1 MEKQMEQVFFFN
13 RAFINVIAY
22 MGLSLGLDQEFFN
35 STLVSALQLS
45 PVLSNM
51 VVGMGIVMWFIKG
64 VWFVY
69 DKFILERA
77 ERKKKINE

>member
-1 MEKQMEQVFFFN
+1 MEQIFYLH

-22 MGLSLGLDQEFFN
+22 MGLTLGLDQEFN
-35 STLVSALQLS
+35 SGMFVDYLSLS

-51 VVGMGIVMWFIKG
+51 VVGMGIVMWLIKG
-64 VWFVY
+64 IWFVY

-77 ERKKKINE
+77 ERKKKLNE

>member
-1 MEKQMEQVFFFN
+1 
-13 RAFINVIAY
+13 
-22 MGLSLGLDQEFFN
+22 
-35 STLVSALQLS
+35 
-45 PVLSNM
+45 M

-77 ERKKKINE
+77 ERKKKINEK